1 MCKNLSFLP
10 FLQVD
15 GVLKNTKKDITF
27 IVNNSSGNYIN
38 FTSGPLSYTYRLS
51 HIKFHFSYRDS
62 PGSEH
67 RIDGKAFSGEVCI
80 Y

>member
-1 MCKNLSFLP
+1 M
-10 FLQVD
+10 D
-15 GVLKNTKKDITF
+15 GILKNTKKDITF
-27 IVNNSSGNYIN
+27 IVNNSSGNHIN
-38 FTSGPLSYTYRLS
+38 FTSGPLSYAYRLS

-80 Y
+80 YCVILF